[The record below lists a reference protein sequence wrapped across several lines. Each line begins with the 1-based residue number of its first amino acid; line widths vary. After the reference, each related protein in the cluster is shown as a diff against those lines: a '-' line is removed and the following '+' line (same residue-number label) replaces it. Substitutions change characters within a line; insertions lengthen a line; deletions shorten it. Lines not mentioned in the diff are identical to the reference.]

1 MMFLDLYEKHLYS
14 RRLVPRSVDYIK
26 ARLAHFGDWLRR
38 EKRNDDPREV
48 TLQDLLDF
56 HAMLR
61 QKRRKLT
68 GQPISA
74 GYCNTH
80 LYALRGYYQFLH
92 QTGRVL
98 IDPCADLPPL
108 RAPKALP
115 QGVLSAGQAMRLLQ
129 QPNVLTLF
137 GFRDRVILELLYS
150 TGLRGLE
157 VCRLSIY
164 DLDLNDGTLTV
175 RKGKGG
181 KDRVVPLGKVAAQYL
196 REYLGNVR
204 PKMMATMPHPDAVEC
219 LFFSMQRRPLH
230 PQMLYYLVRKS
241 RNKAGLPHT
250 TSTHSL
256 RHTCATEMLRGGASV
271 RHVQEML
278 GHSQITT
285 TQVYTRVVPSDLQKV
300 HAKTSPSERLKKIEA
315 PTFAFTGMWHEHT
328 PHGPR
333 KRSVR
338 RSRRKRRAGSP

>member
-1 MMFLDLYEKHLYS
+1 MMFLDLYEKHLYA

-26 ARLAHFGDWLRR
+26 ARLIHFGDWLRR
-38 EKRNDDPREV
+38 EKKNDDSREV
-48 TLQDLLDF
+48 TLQDMLDF

-61 QKRRKLT
+61 RRPRKLT

-115 QGVLSAGQAMRLLQ
+115 QGVLSASQAMKLLQ
-129 QPNVLTLF
+129 QPNVRTLF

-196 REYLGNVR
+196 REYLATVR
-204 PKMMATMPHPDAVEC
+204 PKMMATMPHPDAVER

-230 PQMLYYLVRKS
+230 PQMLYYMVRQN
-241 RNKAGLPHT
+241 RRKAGLPHT
-250 TSTHSL
+250 VSTHSL

-300 HAKTSPSERLKKIEA
+300 HQKTSPSERLKKPLA
-315 PTFAFTGMWHEHT
+315 PTFAFTGMWHDHT

-333 KRSVR
+333 KR
-338 RSRRKRRAGSP
+338 RRKRP